1 MKYSN
6 IDYTNDVKVLGRVVS
21 ITMDNKVAEAEQV
34 FDTPFKYNETSDY
47 NIDEDKTGLSQY
59 EINRLLKRKVW
70 LMDNAGLVPEDEN
83 ATIEI
88 TNPVDFKN
96 TVKVVNL
103 EASGEIE
110 TKDLKV
116 TDSAEIKDAVISDL
130 EVLHTINT
138 NNINVALDLTVGG
151 RTTLNEL
158 TVNGFSTFNKL
169 ATFNDGIHVH
179 GLVKFFDNVEIDGS
193 LKIGQL
199 GDLVTYLRNLE
210 QRINEQINAL
220 GLRVTNLE
228 NAISNINSKISQLES
243 KINQL
248 EQTITNVQNNM
259 PGEPDLSNYYT
270 KNQLYTKEQID
281 QLINQITPGEINC
294 LWVESNGKLV
304 PVTNGIDVATSGKFY
319 SGI

>member
-70 LMDNAGLVPEDEN
+70 LMDNAGLIPEDEN

-103 EASGEIE
+103 KASGEIE
-110 TKDLKV
+110 ADSLKV
-116 TDSAEIKDAVISDL
+116 TNGAEINEAVIGNLD
-130 EVLHTINT
+130 VLHTINT
-138 NNINVALDLTVGG
+138 NDLNVNMDLTVGG

-169 ATFNDGIHVH
+169 ATFNDGINVH
-179 GLVKFFDNVEIDGS
+179 GLAKFYNDVVIDGS
-193 LKIGQL
+193 LSIGGI
-199 GDLVTYLRNLE
+199 GDLVTYLNNLR
-210 QRINEQINAL
+210 QQLTDQINAL
-220 GLRVTNLE
+220 SQRITNLE
-228 NAISNINSKISQLES
+228 NQL
-243 KINQL
+243 N
-248 EQTITNVQNNM
+248 TIQNNM
-259 PGEPDLSNYYT
+259 PSEPDLSNYYT
-270 KNQLYTKEQID
+270 KQQID
-281 QLINQITPGEINC
+281 QLLQEIAGSQSDC
-294 LWVESNGKLV
+294 LWHVVSNKLV
-304 PVTNGIDVATSGKFY
+304 PVTSGIDVATSGKFY